1 MPVVFLTKNKI
12 SNMLMLRIPV
22 TRLPRPYGHGVE
34 LEYMTE
40 QDKKDQ
46 FDFFGQ
52 PVPATEPAVLRLYKK
67 WQELFGFERKKLTT
81 NRRTK
86 IRARLK
92 VFTEQELTLALET
105 ASQDPGTLGH
115 NRLNRPFTDL
125 VNIFRNDE
133 RVDMYLDMAER
144 INNTTRLQADDRPAE
159 AEYF

>member
-1 MPVVFLTKNKI
+1 MTNPKE
-12 SNMLMLRIPV
+12 PQ
-22 TRLPRPYGHGVE
+22 
-34 LEYMTE
+34 LE
-40 QDKKDQ
+40 
-46 FDFFGQ
+46 FFGQ
-52 PVPATEPAVLRLYKK
+52 PVLAPEPAVLRLYVR
-67 WQELFGFERKKLTT
+67 WQELFDFQRKKLTP

-86 IRARLK
+86 IKARLK
-92 VFTEQELTLALET
+92 TFTEQELELVLET

-144 INNTTRLQADDRPAE
+144 IQSTRNLQANDEQPR